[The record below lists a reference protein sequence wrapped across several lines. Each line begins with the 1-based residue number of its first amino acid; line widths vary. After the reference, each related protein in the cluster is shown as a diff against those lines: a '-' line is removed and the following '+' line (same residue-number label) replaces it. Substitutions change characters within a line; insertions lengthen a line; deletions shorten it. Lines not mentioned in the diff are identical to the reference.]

1 MVIAQ
6 RPLLEGWK
14 AVQRLKFKYFQEKAS
29 FAHNHVYVKPKD
41 AKVKKIAFK
50 IEILSPPLS
59 LSSIQKSVSCRL
71 LLKRQPR
78 LVTYFQACTK

>member
-1 MVIAQ
+1 MYIIQCCNLCIIYIYFLKIFSRFMVIAQ

-50 IEILSPPLS
+50 N
-59 LSSIQKSVSCRL
+59 
-71 LLKRQPR
+71 
-78 LVTYFQACTK
+78 

>member
-1 MVIAQ
+1 MYIIQGCNFLIYFLKLFSRFMVIAQ

-41 AKVKKIAFK
+41 AKVKRTAFK
-50 IEILSPPLS
+50 N
-59 LSSIQKSVSCRL
+59 
-71 LLKRQPR
+71 
-78 LVTYFQACTK
+78 

>member
-41 AKVKKIAFK
+41 AKVKRIAFK
-50 IEILSPPLS
+50 N
-59 LSSIQKSVSCRL
+59 
-71 LLKRQPR
+71 
-78 LVTYFQACTK
+78 

>member
-41 AKVKKIAFK
+41 AKVKRTAFK
-50 IEILSPPLS
+50 IEILSPPP
-59 LSSIQKSVSCRL
+59 LSSTQKSVSCRL

-78 LVTYFQACTK
+78 LVTYF